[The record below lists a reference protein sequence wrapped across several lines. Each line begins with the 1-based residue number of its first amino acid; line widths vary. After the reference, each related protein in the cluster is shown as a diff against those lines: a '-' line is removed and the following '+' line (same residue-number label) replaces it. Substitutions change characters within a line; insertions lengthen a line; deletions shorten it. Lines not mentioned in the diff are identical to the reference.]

1 MKSLNILIT
10 MIIVVLLCTEATM
23 AASFF
28 EKLFGDISGLS
39 GYHQRS
45 FGTTRTPVA
54 RYPAARTQKP
64 KGRSYK
70 DICRAVNPAPFAFP
84 NKLPYPSVPIC

>member
-1 MKSLNILIT
+1 MKSLNILLK
-10 MIIVVLLCTEATM
+10 MIIVLLLCTEAMM
-23 AASFF
+23 AASFL
-28 EKLFGDISGLS
+28 EKLFGDLSGFS

-45 FGTTRTPVA
+45 FGTTRA
-54 RYPAARTQKP
+54 PAKTQKP

-70 DICRAVNPAPFAFP
+70 EICRAVNPAPFAFP

>member
-1 MKSLNILIT
+1 MKSLKILIT
-10 MIIVVLLCTEATM
+10 MIIVVLLCTEAMM

-54 RYPAARTQKP
+54 RTQKP

-70 DICRAVNPAPFAFP
+70 EICRAVNPAPFAFP